1 MFEQSENMSF
11 APVEGLRVLVS
22 RGLSRRPNEVRSPS
36 EARTRRS
43 LDESGTEEREL
54 RSFTFVQRPPA

>member
-1 MFEQSENMSF
+1 M
-11 APVEGLRVLVS
+11 
-22 RGLSRRPNEVRSPS
+22 GLSRGPNEVRSPS

-54 RSFTFVQRPPA
+54 